1 MPFAPAPPPSSAE
14 EPWGR
19 EQWERLAEG
28 TVFDGMESWLPWLV
42 DGDTLITDLLPASG
56 KVALVEPLTHA

>member
-1 MPFAPAPPPSSAE
+1 MANRLIGS

-19 EQWERLAEG
+19 EQWERLAER

-42 DGDTLITDLLPASG
+42 TEDLL
-56 KVALVEPLTHA
+56 LTDVLPPGREGGRRRTAADA